1 MIPYLSPAGLK
12 ILAHRGSTEGGAV
25 ENTLEAFR
33 CALDSGVRYLETDV
47 QATSDGVA
55 VLFHDATLERV
66 AGLKGKVSDYT
77 FDRLSQISLG
87 GVSRIPSLKEALE
100 RFPEAKWNLDL
111 KTADAIEPAVSA
123 ITMSSAQDRVLV
135 SSFSRN
141 RRLRAIKFLPTVATS
156 ADASTILMLLLA
168 HKLGLKTIFRKLLV
182 GLDAL
187 QIPTKMGPLTF
198 DDPRFISDVTD
209 AGVEIHFWTIND
221 FEDAQRLVMLGA
233 KGIVTD
239 KGKMMFERLDPGQSK

>member
-12 ILAHRGSTEGGAV
+12 IFAHRGSTEGGAV

-33 CALDSGVRYLETDV
+33 FALDSGVRYLETDV

-55 VLFHDATLERV
+55 VLFHDTTLERV

-87 GVSRIPSLKEALE
+87 GLSRIPSLIEALE

-111 KTADAIEPAVSA
+111 KSADAIEPSVSA
-123 ITMSSAQDRVLV
+123 ITKSSAQDRVLV
-135 SSFSRN
+135 SSFSRK
-141 RRLRAIKFLPTVATS
+141 RRLQALKNLPKVATS

-168 HKLGLKTIFRKLLV
+168 HKFGLKTIFRKLLV

-198 DDPRFISDVTD
+198 DDPRFIGAVTD
-209 AGVEIHFWTIND
+209 AGVEIHFWTINAV
-221 FEDAQRLVMLGA
+221 EEAQRLVMLGA
-233 KGIVTD
+233 RGIVTD
-239 KGKMMFERLDPGQSK
+239 KGKMMVERLDLGQSK

>member
-1 MIPYLSPAGLK
+1 VIPYLSPAGLK
-12 ILAHRGSTEGGAV
+12 IFAHRGSTEGGAI

-33 CALDSGVRYLETDV
+33 FALDSGVRYLETDV

-55 VLFHDATLERV
+55 VLFHDTTLERV
-66 AGLKGKVSDYT
+66 AGLKGKVSDYS

-87 GVSRIPSLKEALE
+87 GVSRIPSLEETLA

-111 KTADAIEPAVSA
+111 KTADAIQPA
-123 ITMSSAQDRVLV
+123 ITAITKSRSQDRVLV
-135 SSFSRN
+135 SSFSRK
-141 RRLRAIKFLPTVATS
+141 RRLRALKGLPTVATS
-156 ADASTILMLLLA
+156 ADATTILMLLLT
-168 HKLGLKTIFRKLLV
+168 HKLGLKPMFRELLV

-187 QIPTKMGPLTF
+187 QIPTKMGPLEF
-198 DDPRFISDVTD
+198 DDQRFIKDVAD

-221 FEDAQRLVMLGA
+221 LQEAQRLVMLGA

-239 KGKMMFERLDPGQSK
+239 KGKMMVERLDQGQSK

>member
-12 ILAHRGSTEGGAV
+12 IFAHRGSTEGGAI

-33 CALDSGVRYLETDV
+33 FALDSGVRYLETDV

-55 VLFHDATLERV
+55 VLFHDTTLERV

-87 GVSRIPSLKEALE
+87 GASRIPSLEEALA
-100 RFPEAKWNLDL
+100 RFPEARWNLDL
-111 KTADAIEPAVSA
+111 KTADAIQPAVSA
-123 ITMSSAQDRVLV
+123 IQRSASQERVLV
-135 SSFSRN
+135 SSFSRT
-141 RRLRAIKFLPTVATS
+141 RRLHALKQLPTVATS
-156 ADASTILMLLLA
+156 GDATTILMLWLT
-168 HKLGLKTIFRKLLV
+168 HKLGLKQTFRKFLV

-187 QIPTKMGPLTF
+187 QIPAKMGPLEF
-198 DDPRFISDVTD
+198 GEQKFIKDVAE
-209 AGVEIHFWTIND
+209 AGVEVHFWTIND
-221 FEDAQRLVMLGA
+221 LQEAQRLVTLGA

-239 KGKMMFERLDPGQSK
+239 KGKMMVERFDRGQSK